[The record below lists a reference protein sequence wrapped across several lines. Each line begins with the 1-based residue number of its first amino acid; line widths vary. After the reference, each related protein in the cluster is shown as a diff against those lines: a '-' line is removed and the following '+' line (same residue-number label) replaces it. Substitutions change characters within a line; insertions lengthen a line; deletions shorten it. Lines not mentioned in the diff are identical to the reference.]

1 MIGDAVADPR
11 LRSWAAWARGLYEAA
26 RGNTEIGIEECTR
39 GRELSPDEPNTAW
52 ALGALGF
59 ARREHGDVPGA
70 VADLRRAIE
79 IARGTHHPGILGRFQ
94 GWLAD
99 AYVRTGELEEARST
113 ALDAQRAAEETG
125 CRWVVALT
133 QRTLGRAALAGGDLG
148 AARSALCDARARLE
162 AIDCRFD
169 LALTHLDLAQLA
181 RRQGRDPGPSLA
193 AARALLD
200 ELPAPLYR
208 ERARRLAAELGL
220 EDPAP
225 GARRLTG
232 REREVIRLVASGMKN
247 REIAQRLVISEGTVV
262 RHVANIF
269 AKLGVNNRT
278 AAARAAAEH
287 GLL

>member
-1 MIGDAVADPR
+1 
-11 LRSWAAWARGLYEAA
+11 
-26 RGNTEIGIEECTR
+26 
-39 GRELSPDEPNTAW
+39 
-52 ALGALGF
+52 
-59 ARREHGDVPGA
+59 
-70 VADLRRAIE
+70 
-79 IARGTHHPGILGRFQ
+79 
-94 GWLAD
+94 
-99 AYVRTGELEEARST
+99 VRTGELEEARST
-113 ALDAQRAAEETG
+113 ALAAQLAAEETG

-148 AARSALCDARARLE
+148 AARAGLSDARARLE

-181 RRQGRDPGPSLA
+181 RRQGRDPGPSVN

-208 ERARRLAAELGL
+208 DRARRLAAELGL

-225 GARRLTG
+225 AGARRLTG